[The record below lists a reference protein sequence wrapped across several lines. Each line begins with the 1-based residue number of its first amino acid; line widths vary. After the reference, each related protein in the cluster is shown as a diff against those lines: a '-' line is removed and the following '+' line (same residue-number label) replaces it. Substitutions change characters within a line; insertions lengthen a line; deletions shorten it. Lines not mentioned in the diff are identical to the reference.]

1 MQDRLYRALLRLLP
15 REVRDA
21 YAHDMEVT
29 FRTERRDAAGT
40 RTGFMG
46 FWLAT
51 MADVIR
57 TAPGYHWDILRR
69 DVRYSWRVLAAR
81 PLHFFTATGTLAL
94 GLGASIAMF
103 AVIDA
108 VLWKPWSYADAG
120 SLVTI
125 RETARGENP
134 SNLGYLTFTDL
145 RARARTIQSM
155 AAASQAIA
163 TLTGNGKDA
172 ERVNVMRASASYFSM
187 VGATPAIGRGFT
199 EAEDKPGPARR
210 FTILSDALWRR
221 RFGADRNILNQ
232 TIQVNNIPF
241 VVIGVMPEHYDD
253 LVASQLYQRAEMWT
267 PLGYDPAGSFACRTC
282 RHLGVFA
289 RLRNGVDPAAAE
301 AELGHIIAASAQAS
315 PKEYDHPG
323 VSVVRLDELFLG
335 PVRPVLLIL
344 MGGVLLLLLVACG
357 NVANLLLI
365 RATEREQE
373 LAVRTALGVTTGKLV
388 RQLLTESVMLGV
400 AGVALALPLAM
411 FAVRFLV
418 DSAPPGLPRLA
429 NAGID
434 GRAIA
439 VAVALALGTGFV
451 FGLLPALQVRKRR
464 VFSGLRDGARRT
476 ATGATWRLRAFLVAG
491 NMAMATVLVV
501 SSGLVTRSLMG
512 LLAVDIGFS
521 SDRVLTAQ
529 LSLAGQRFASD
540 DAASNISQA
549 VRFYDE
555 LLGRIRT
562 MPGVDAAAAVTSLPL
577 GGNIDGYGVH
587 VVGRPLANPESAP
600 SADRFVVTPGFF
612 DTLGIRLQ
620 RGRLLDESD
629 RQGAASS
636 VVVNATLAHDIFPG
650 QDALGRAIRMG
661 PPEAPAR
668 TIVGIV
674 NDVRHIGLEVPQTYQ
689 VYVPQ
694 AQWAWAETALTIVVR
709 ASQQPLALAGPIR
722 SALREMDPAQPL
734 TDVREYDDIVRAATG
749 PRRIATQL
757 LTAFAVV
764 ALLLAAV
771 GLYGAL
777 GVVAGQRRRE
787 IGLRLA
793 LGADG
798 GQIGRLLLL
807 QGLRPAVAGLV
818 AGLAIVALAGGVLT
832 SLLYGID
839 ALDQTTF
846 GISAIVLVMAATF
859 ACAVPARRAAR
870 VDPAEVLRGE

>member
-1 MQDRLYRALLRLLP
+1 MQDQLYRALLRLLP

-29 FRTERRDAAGT
+29 FRTERRNVGVT
-40 RTGFMG
+40 RSGFLA

-69 DVRYSWRVLAAR
+69 DVRYSCRVLAAR

-108 VLWKPWSYADAG
+108 VLWKPWSYEHAG
-120 SLVTI
+120 KLVAV
-125 RETARGENP
+125 RETARGANP

-145 RARARTIQSM
+145 RAQTKTLQSM
-155 AAASQAIA
+155 AAASQATA

-187 VGATPAIGRGFT
+187 VGATPALGRGFT

-221 RFGADRNILNQ
+221 RFGGDRNILNQ
-232 TIQVNNIPF
+232 IIQVNNIPF
-241 VVIGVMPEHYDD
+241 VVIGVMPPDYDD

-267 PLGYDPAGSFACRTC
+267 PLGYDPAASFACRTC

-289 RLRNGVDPAAAE
+289 RLKDGVDPAAAE
-301 AELGHIIAASAQAS
+301 AELSRLIASAAEANPTQ
-315 PKEYDHPG
+315 YDHPA
-323 VSVVRLDELFLG
+323 VSVIRLDELFLG

-365 RATEREQE
+365 RATEREHE
-373 LAVRTALGVTTGKLV
+373 LAVRTALGVTAGKLV
-388 RQLLTESVMLGV
+388 RQLLTEAVMLSL
-400 AGVALALPLAM
+400 AGVALALPLAI

-429 NAGID
+429 SAGID
-434 GRAIA
+434 SRAVA
-439 VAVALALGTGFV
+439 VAVALALGTGLL
-451 FGLLPALQVRKRR
+451 FGLLPALQARKRR

-491 NMAMATVLVV
+491 NMAMAAVLVV
-501 SSGLVTRSLMG
+501 SSGLVARSLMG
-512 LLAVDIGFS
+512 LLALEIGFKT
-521 SDRVLTAQ
+521 DHVLTAQ
-529 LSLAGQRFASD
+529 LSLAGPRFASD
-540 DAASNISQA
+540 NTESNIAQA

-555 LLGRIRT
+555 LLGKVRT
-562 MPGVDAAAAVTSLPL
+562 LPGVESAGAVTTLPL
-577 GGNIDGYGVH
+577 GGNIDGYGLH

-612 DTLGIRLQ
+612 DTLGIKLL
-620 RGRLLDESD
+620 RGRLLDASD
-629 RQGAASS
+629 RQGSASS
-636 VVVNATLAHDIFPG
+636 VVVNATLAREIFPG
-650 QDALGRAIRMG
+650 EDAIGRAIRMG
-661 PPEAPAR
+661 PPDAPGR
-668 TIVGIV
+668 TIVGVV
-674 NDVRHIGLEVPQTYQ
+674 NDVRHIGLEAPQTYQ

-694 AQWAWAETALTIVVR
+694 AQWAWAETALTLVVR
-709 ASQQPLALAGPIR
+709 ASKNAPALAAPIR
-722 SALREMDPAQPL
+722 NALREIDSAQPL
-734 TDVREYDDIVRAATG
+734 TDIREYDEIVRAATG
-749 PRRIATQL
+749 PRRIAAQL
-757 LTAFAVV
+757 LAGFAAV
-764 ALLLAAV
+764 ALLLSAV

-777 GVVAGQRRRE
+777 GVVASQRRQE

-818 AGLAIVALAGGVLT
+818 AGLGIVALAGGVLT

-846 GISAIVLVMAATF
+846 GFSTLVLLVAASL
-859 ACAVPARRAAR
+859 ACAIPARRAAR
-870 VDPAEVLRGE
+870 VDPAEVLRGD

>member
-15 REVRDA
+15 REVREA

-29 FRTERRDAAGT
+29 FRTERRHAGGT
-40 RTGFMG
+40 RAGFMG

-51 MADVIR
+51 MADVFR

-69 DVRYSWRVLAAR
+69 DVRYSWRVLMAR

-120 SLVTI
+120 NLVTI
-125 RETARGENP
+125 RETARGQNP

-145 RARARTIQSM
+145 RAQTKTIQSM
-155 AAASQAIA
+155 AAASQATA
-163 TLTGNGKDA
+163 TLTGNGRDA

-187 VGATPAIGRGFT
+187 VGARPAIGRGFT
-199 EAEDKPGPARR
+199 DAEDRPGPARR

-241 VVIGVMPEHYDD
+241 VVIGVMPADYED
-253 LVASQLYQRAEMWT
+253 LVASELYQKAEMWT
-267 PLGYDPAGSFACRTC
+267 PLGYDPAAAFACRTC

-289 RLRNGVDPAAAE
+289 RLKDGVDTAAAE
-301 AELGHIIAASAQAS
+301 SELSRLITAAAQAN
-315 PKEYDHPG
+315 PAQYDHPAIK
-323 VSVVRLDELFLG
+323 VVRLDEVFLG

-388 RQLLTESVMLGV
+388 RQLLTESVMLGI

-434 GRAIA
+434 GRVVAMAIA
-439 VAVALALGTGFV
+439 LAIATGLL

-464 VFSGLRDGARRT
+464 VFSGLRDGSRRT
-476 ATGATWRLRAFLVAG
+476 ATGATWRLRALLVAG
-491 NMAMATVLVV
+491 NMAMAAVLVV
-501 SSGLVTRSLMG
+501 SSGLVARSLMG
-512 LLAVDIGFS
+512 LLAIDVGFKT
-521 SDRVLTAQ
+521 DRVLTAR
-529 LSLAGQRFASD
+529 LSLAGPRFGSD
-540 DAASNISQA
+540 DAASNIAQA
-549 VRFYDE
+549 ARFYDE
-555 LLGRIRT
+555 LLGRVRT
-562 MPGVDAAAAVTSLPL
+562 MPGVETAAAVTTLPL
-577 GGNIDGYGVH
+577 GGNIDGYGLH

-612 DTLGIRLQ
+612 DTLGIRLL
-620 RGRLLDESD
+620 RGRLLDASD
-629 RQGAASS
+629 RQGAASA
-636 VVVNATLAHDIFPG
+636 VVVNDRLAREIFPG
-650 QDALGRAIRMG
+650 EDAIGRAIRMG
-661 PPEAPAR
+661 PPDAPDR
-668 TIVGIV
+668 TIVGVV
-674 NDVRHIGLEVPQTYQ
+674 NDVRHIGLETPQTYQ

-694 AQWAWAETALTIVVR
+694 TQWPWAETALTLVVR
-709 ASQQPLALAGPIR
+709 ASGDPLALAGPIR
-722 SALREMDPAQPL
+722 SALREIDPAQPL
-734 TDVREYDDIVRAATG
+734 TDVRAYDDIVRSATG
-749 PRRIATQL
+749 PRRIAAQL
-757 LTAFAVV
+757 LTAFAIV

-777 GVVAGQRRRE
+777 GVVAGQRRQE

-798 GQIGRLLLL
+798 RQIGRLLLL

-818 AGLAIVALAGGVLT
+818 AGMAVVALAGGVLT

-839 ALDQTTF
+839 AMDR
-846 GISAIVLVMAATF
+846 ATF
-859 ACAVPARRAAR
+859 ATSAVVLLMAASLACAIPARRAAR
-870 VDPAEVLRGE
+870 VDPAQVLRGE